1 MKLTIAARELPT
13 LLDRVPA
20 NIRYLSL
27 DCFDTLLWRN
37 VVAPRDV
44 FADLPI
50 EGGGIWTRSR
60 AEVRARRF
68 AFFDR
73 GKNEARI
80 EEIYRA
86 LMPNAEDAA
95 VAAAVQAEL
104 DAEANHCYAFAPA
117 VELMKAAKARGLEI
131 VIVSDTYLS
140 GEQLRTLIDRA
151 AGGEV
156 AAMLDH
162 VFVSSEH
169 GISKSEGLFKTVL
182 KTLNS
187 GPEALLHVGDNINAD
202 QNAPA
207 MLGIASAHLRQFG
220 DDCAQRLRLE
230 ASAATMM
237 DGKVRATQPA
247 FAPHRPVLSI
257 GGSEDPVEAL
267 GHDVLGPIMHSFVS
281 WVEAERQAM
290 ASRIGSP
297 VKLLY
302 MMRDGHLPLEVH
314 RALFAQ
320 TQAEP
325 LELSRF
331 TARRASFVDEHA
343 VRTFLATEEPH
354 GRTDVIVKQLGLTKQ
369 EGDALTG
376 GQTGGTAQAIL
387 NRRALEP
394 ATVAK
399 VVERSAA
406 FADKLMAHLESIG
419 VKRGDAIMLADLGY
433 AGSVQN
439 LIEPVLRDRFGMT
452 IAGRYLLL
460 RDPIQTGHD
469 KRGLIDTRHY
479 DISAVHALS
488 MPISVVE
495 QLCTVSHGSVED
507 YAADGSPV
515 RKASSHK
522 AQQNALRDRIQA
534 ACVDYAAHASGAVF
548 RSAASDGADCR
559 RQHAGAVLARFLFMP
574 TGPEVAVLQ
583 SFEHDVNL
591 GTGDMISL
599 VNSEL
604 AGAGLRQRGLFY
616 VNQSDRMYLPGEL
629 QQHGFSHVLAMF
641 AASRYQFDLR
651 PADFY
656 AETIRMQ
663 AFVADSASQMTLPVD
678 ANVTHDGYFQATV
691 PVGAGRFAIGIQL
704 GDIAEWV
711 QVEEAAFHTVAG
723 LYDPIAAAK
732 SPPIPAQVMYEGME
746 EQAPGFFRCG
756 ETALLLVPPP
766 PAAVAGKEPL
776 VLSFV
781 FRPVV
786 RRTPGIAMKEAA

>member
-1 MKLTIAARELPT
+1 MKLTITARELPD
-13 LLDRVPA
+13 LLDRVSA
-20 NIRYLSL
+20 DIRYLSL

-60 AEVRARRF
+60 AEARARRF

-86 LMPNAEDAA
+86 AMPNADDAV
-95 VAAAVQAEL
+95 VAAAVQTEL
-104 DAEANHCYAFAPA
+104 DAESRHCYAFAPT
-117 VELMKAAKARGLEI
+117 VELMKAAKARGLKI

-140 GEQLRTLIDRA
+140 EEQLRQLIGRA
-151 AGGEV
+151 AGDEV

-162 VFVSSEH
+162 VFVSADH
-169 GISKSEGLFKTVL
+169 GISKGEGLFKTVL
-182 KTLNS
+182 KALNAEP
-187 GPEALLHVGDNINAD
+187 GAIFHVGDNINAD
-202 QNAPA
+202 QRAPA

-237 DGKVRATQPA
+237 DGKVRATCPA

-257 GGSEDPVEAL
+257 GLREDPVEAL
-267 GHDVLGPIMHSFVS
+267 GHDVLGPIMHSFVN
-281 WVEAERQAM
+281 WLEEERQAM
-290 ASRIGSP
+290 ASRLGRS

-302 MMRDGHLPLEVH
+302 MMRDGHLPLQVH
-314 RALFAQ
+314 RALFPHSEA
-320 TQAEP
+320 AP
-325 LELSRF
+325 VELSRF
-331 TARRASFVDEHA
+331 AARRASFVDEDA
-343 VRTFLATEEPH
+343 VRSYLATEEPH
-354 GRTDVIVKQLGLTKQ
+354 GRTDVIVKQLGLTKE

-376 GQTGGTAQAIL
+376 GRTGGTAQEVL

-406 FADKLMAHLESIG
+406 FADKLMTHLESIG
-419 VKRGDAIMLADLGY
+419 VERGDAVMLADLGY

-460 RDPIQTGHD
+460 RDPIQTGYD
-469 KRGLIDTRHY
+469 KQGLIDTRHY
-479 DISAVHALS
+479 DIGAVHALS

-495 QLCTVSHGSVED
+495 QLSTVSQGSVEN
-507 YAADGSPV
+507 YTADGSPV
-515 RKASSHK
+515 RKASGHK
-522 AQQNALRDRIQA
+522 AQQNSLRDRIQA
-534 ACVDYAAHASGAVF
+534 ACVDYATHASGAVL
-548 RSAASDGADCR
+548 RAAASDGADCR

-574 TGPEVAVLQ
+574 TAKEVAVLQ

-591 GTGDMISL
+591 GTSDMVSL
-599 VNSEL
+599 VNTEL

-616 VNQSDRMYLPGEL
+616 VNQSNRMYLPGEL

-651 PADFY
+651 PADFH
-656 AETIRMQ
+656 AETIGLQ
-663 AFVADSASQMTLPVD
+663 AFVADSASQMPLAVD
-678 ANVTHDGYFQATV
+678 ANLTHDGYFQATV
-691 PVGAGRFAIGIQL
+691 PIGAGRFAVGVQL

-723 LYDPIAAAK
+723 LYDPTAAAK
-732 SPPIPAQVMYEGME
+732 SPPIPAQVIYEGME
-746 EQAPGFFRCG
+746 EHAPGFFRCG
-756 ETALLLVPPP
+756 EAALLLVPPP
-766 PAAVAGKEPL
+766 PAALAGKESL
-776 VLSFV
+776 VFSFV

-786 RRTPGIAMKEAA
+786 RRTPGIVMKEAA